1 MEVRSSIRSERE
13 RDKDGS
19 SGRSRRERERDKEKE
34 SGAAALVT
42 DALREENEKLKSVL
56 QKQTKQLDAAREEM
70 KQEHSQLQSAAE
82 KLKGELNAARGAH
95 KEEAETLKVSLQEH
109 ARRIEHLTVDRER
122 LRKDKESI
130 KGDLSA
136 EIDKLKLTNAKETEQ
151 FKAAL
156 EEVNKDRL
164 QAQSELRKV
173 RRSLDAYAPKLDE
186 SLREIDGLRR
196 ELFNTKESSRMA
208 AELRQRLDIQNR
220 ELHSAREESS
230 ALKKEFNQLLML
242 LEDRTSELKGA
253 QSFLTTADAFSGA
266 EVTST
271 LQRLNAEVLQS
282 TAFMAESMV
291 ELFFHETTPQVS
303 KTDEQLAACKRASAA
318 IGGVVVHFLGT
329 KKHRDDPI
337 LIQIA
342 FQAYL
347 TYRLRWIACSWII
360 GGDENHNRFIDAI
373 YQSVHEKEAQAIA
386 GRWRALTRAH
396 VPSTPL
402 DDSQLAFQ
410 IATKVIISGLADILL
425 TTGCTAP
432 KSDITSALT
441 SKFAEKLSFLVSL
454 AMRVNKIVGED
465 VTSGDFEVLAV
476 PPATAFDVTAME
488 DSYDDGRSSKAK
500 GNNIPKVLCATDL
513 GLRKKTRMGM
523 TGEKQWETKVLLK
536 PKVALESVIEI
547 MDE

>member
-1 MEVRSSIRSERE
+1 MFNLWSSGSSTPKRQSTLKPPPLTPTLTTATSPEYPPHVTHDAQWEHVKHASPSSPDGVDDDTTYESLGYSQVDSRDHLREAPTPPTPSRWQEEMDRMRQQLDAAQAAQRKAEGDRDRWERKVMEVRSSIRSERE

-136 EIDKLKLTNAKETEQ
+136 EIDKLKLTHAKETEQ

-373 YQSVHEKEAQAIA
+373 YQSVHEKGERSLLQK
-386 GRWRALTRAH
+386 GYLTEYSR
-396 VPSTPL
+396 T
-402 DDSQLAFQ
+402 
-410 IATKVIISGLADILL
+410 
-425 TTGCTAP
+425 
-432 KSDITSALT
+432 
-441 SKFAEKLSFLVSL
+441 
-454 AMRVNKIVGED
+454 
-465 VTSGDFEVLAV
+465 
-476 PPATAFDVTAME
+476 
-488 DSYDDGRSSKAK
+488 
-500 GNNIPKVLCATDL
+500 
-513 GLRKKTRMGM
+513 
-523 TGEKQWETKVLLK
+523 
-536 PKVALESVIEI
+536 
-547 MDE
+547 